1 MLLHTNVAPLS
12 SKPNVVTRGA
22 SLRRTSESESE
33 SESELRTMAVS
44 VVTDVTEVEVS
55 VVVVRE
61 PAPGFDAVE
70 RLKLSVESVE
80 TVVLVVV
87 DGPRTLL
94 EKPAVLDDLDDFDD
108 SDRDSVARFFVRG
121 LDCGGGRSVHV

>member
-22 SLRRTSESESE
+22 SLRRTSESE

-61 PAPGFDAVE
+61 PAPVFDAVE

-94 EKPAVLDDLDDFDD
+94 EKTAVLDDLGDLDD